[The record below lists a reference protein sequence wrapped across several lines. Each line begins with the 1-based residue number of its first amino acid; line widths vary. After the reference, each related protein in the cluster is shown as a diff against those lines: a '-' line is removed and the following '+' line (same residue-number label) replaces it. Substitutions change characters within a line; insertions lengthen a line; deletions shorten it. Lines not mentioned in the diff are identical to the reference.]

1 MRGMPVVRVWAVV
14 CRKQCYGK
22 RVTNTASEVKWIKI
36 VTDIF
41 DDEKILLIEAMPEA
55 DGIIVIWF
63 KILCLAGKINNCGL
77 LTMSDRIAY
86 TDEMLAHVFRR
97 PLNTVRLA
105 LKTFEQFGMIEI
117 INDTIVI
124 PNWEKHQN
132 VEKMVE
138 IREYNRLAKQ
148 RSRERQRLNG
158 LRGDLR
164 DDCVNDMSM
173 TCQPSSISV
182 SNISSCSSHKE
193 EKNKAGG
200 EKGKVNENSEAL
212 RKKQEEI
219 EARFE
224 VFWNAYG
231 YKKSRKDALRAFR
244 RINPGD
250 ELLTKMLDSIEE
262 YHKSRKWLDGYRMN
276 GATWLNGE
284 CWNDEYDDESG
295 VKNNQEHRR
304 NHTGDSFK
312 PRTAYDLKPQFVGHQ
327 YDADGND
334 ITGKQD

>member
-1 MRGMPVVRVWAVV
+1 MADAGKHRSTASEIPAVQGRAKEVRGMPVVRVWAVV

-86 TDEMLAHVFRR
+86 TDEMLAHIFRR

-158 LRGDLR
+158 LMGDSR

-212 RKKQEEI
+212 RKKPLSGSILKVRQPK
-219 EARFE
+219 RLHTL
-224 VFWNAYG
+224 
-231 YKKSRKDALRAFR
+231 SRTVSPSMISA
-244 RINPGD
+244 
-250 ELLTKMLDSIEE
+250 S
-262 YHKSRKWLDGYRMN
+262 
-276 GATWLNGE
+276 
-284 CWNDEYDDESG
+284 
-295 VKNNQEHRR
+295 Q
-304 NHTGDSFK
+304 
-312 PRTAYDLKPQFVGHQ
+312 Q
-327 YDADGND
+327 
-334 ITGKQD
+334 